1 MRYSNINDRDNVIRF
16 FSTFCNEDKIAHENL
31 ISPFEIQKLINGR
44 SNISLDE
51 VLQLYREN
59 GFEIDLPPSGS
70 KYEDFQYYWS
80 SIRGKSNG
88 HYFRY
93 RCTTES
99 YLSGIHLLKLA
110 QGHSLVDIGCGSG
123 HFSAVYKFYCKS
135 TTAVD
140 AELSNLLILNC
151 CFSPSTSLI
160 CTDLNV
166 TIGLDGRRFD
176 SVFISDVLHYIKDKE
191 RFLSEVHDSWNC
203 KGYLLLN
210 HIHHLGQK
218 VYEAGMGVPLHLSEW
233 KDLIQ
238 REFPH
243 AIIKFYS
250 ESAFI
255 KYVIGDSSTL
265 EQANDTEESPVLCIV
280 SHHSFDLKQKI
291 PVPPCIQLNT
301 AYSLCSNEGQIVLTR
316 KNLPQSFLDE
326 FESDLFPK
334 QYVLPNLLFPVDA
347 LFARGLFF
355 VI

>member
-1 MRYSNINDRDNVIRF
+1 M
-16 FSTFCNEDKIAHENL
+16 
-31 ISPFEIQKLINGR
+31 
-44 SNISLDE
+44 
-51 VLQLYREN
+51 
-59 GFEIDLPPSGS
+59 
-70 KYEDFQYYWS
+70 
-80 SIRGKSNG
+80 
-88 HYFRY
+88 
-93 RCTTES
+93 
-99 YLSGIHLLKLA
+99 
-110 QGHSLVDIGCGSG
+110 
-123 HFSAVYKFYCKS
+123 
-135 TTAVD
+135 
-140 AELSNLLILNC
+140 
-151 CFSPSTSLI
+151 
-160 CTDLNV
+160 NV